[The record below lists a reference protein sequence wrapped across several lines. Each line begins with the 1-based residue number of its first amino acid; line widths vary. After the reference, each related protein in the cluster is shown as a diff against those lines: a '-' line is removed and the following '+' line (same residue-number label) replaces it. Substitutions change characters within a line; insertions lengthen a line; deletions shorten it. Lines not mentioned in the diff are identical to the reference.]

1 MSVLIQII
9 GPKKKKHNF
18 HLQHWRTPAIDSH
31 VDRTFLFEVFLPP
44 AAQKILR
51 AVHHEQLSAEIQFDY
66 SPHERSVMP
75 RKIDPLNKK
84 LYGSVTAMLTVTDVK
99 AAAEFYQKAFGF
111 TKRGI
116 MNGPDG
122 KAVHAELTLRGTTL
136 MLTPELA
143 QMGSRAAK
151 TVGAW
156 PTSLYLLTENV
167 DKTVAKAVKLGAT
180 LKGQA
185 MDMFWGDRCGAVSD
199 PEGYTWMVATHKAEP
214 TPKEMQKKMKEQMPA
229 PQEARAASAS

>member
-1 MSVLIQII
+1 
-9 GPKKKKHNF
+9 
-18 HLQHWRTPAIDSH
+18 
-31 VDRTFLFEVFLPP
+31 
-44 AAQKILR
+44 
-51 AVHHEQLSAEIQFDY
+51 
-66 SPHERSVMP
+66 MP

-99 AAAEFYQKAFGF
+99 AAADFYQKAFGF

-122 KAVHAELTLRGTTL
+122 KAMHAELTLRGTTL
-136 MLTPELA
+136 MLGPEMP

-151 TVGAW
+151 TVGAS

-180 LKGQA
+180 LKGQV
-185 MDMFWGDRCGAVSD
+185 MDMFWGDRCGGVTD
-199 PEGYTWMVATHKAEP
+199 PEGYIWMIATHKAEP
-214 TPKEMQKKMKEQMPA
+214 TPKEMLQKMKEQMPV
-229 PQEARAASAS
+229 PQEARAATAS